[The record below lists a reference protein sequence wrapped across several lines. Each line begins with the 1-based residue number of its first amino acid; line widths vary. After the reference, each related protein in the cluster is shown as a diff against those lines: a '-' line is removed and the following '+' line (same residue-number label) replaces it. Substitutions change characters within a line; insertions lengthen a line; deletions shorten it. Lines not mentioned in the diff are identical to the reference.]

1 MLYRF
6 VSYQGNKSIK
16 CFLFFLVRVFVSS
29 KKIIHPVWQDKSTPL
44 KKKKVSFFAVYSKP
58 VTVYSIL
65 YTFSNFTLA
74 ITL

>member
-1 MLYRF
+1 MLFVLSSQSLRF
-6 VSYQGNKSIK
+6 LQKDY
-16 CFLFFLVRVFVSS
+16 
-29 KKIIHPVWQDKSTPL
+29 TPCL
-44 KKKKVSFFAVYSKP
+44 AGQEHAIKKKKVSFFAVYSKP

>member
-1 MLYRF
+1 M
-6 VSYQGNKSIK
+6 
-16 CFLFFLVRVFVSS
+16 FFLVRVFVSS

-44 KKKKVSFFAVYSKP
+44 KKKVSFIAVYSKP
-58 VTVYSIL
+58 VTVWSIL